1 MVILMNEELNGKRV
15 KLLFMNDVQAPPIGT
30 EGTITGVDSM
40 GTIHIAW
47 DNGSSLGL
55 IPKEDKFEFI

>member
-1 MVILMNEELNGKRV
+1 MNEELNGKRV